1 MNKLKLFKLLSQI
14 NNKIDQ
20 HEDILKGNTETA
32 MDNLRKA
39 RNAYNRG
46 EISDSEYYA
55 ILEQFI
61 DAAEAYNYY
70 C

>member
-20 HEDILKGNTETA
+20 HEDMLKGNTETA

-39 RNAYNRG
+39 RTAYNRG
-46 EISDSEYYA
+46 GN
-55 ILEQFI
+55 Q
-61 DAAEAYNYY
+61 
-70 C
+70 

>member
-20 HEDILKGNTETA
+20 HEDMLKGNTETA

-39 RNAYNRG
+39 RTAYNRG
-46 EISDSEYYA
+46 GKSV
-55 ILEQFI
+55 ILNTTQF
-61 DAAEAYNYY
+61 
-70 C
+70 